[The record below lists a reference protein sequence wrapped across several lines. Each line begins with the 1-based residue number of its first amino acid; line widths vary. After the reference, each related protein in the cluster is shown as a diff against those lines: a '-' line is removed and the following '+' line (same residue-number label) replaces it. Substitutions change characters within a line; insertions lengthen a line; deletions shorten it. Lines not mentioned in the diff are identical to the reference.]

1 MIAGFPGETEEEF
14 EELCEFLLAFRVERA
29 GVFPY
34 SPEAGQCGGGLP
46 DQVDEDVKRRRVELL
61 TDLQMRIVDDYC
73 AAMVGKVLTV
83 LCEGYDE
90 ETELFFGRGRGGLPG
105 D

>member
-1 MIAGFPGETEEEF
+1 M
-14 EELCEFLLAFRVERA
+14 ERA

-34 SPEAGQCGGGLP
+34 SPEPGQCGGGLP
-46 DQVDEDVKRRRVELL
+46 RPGGRGCEAPPVELL

-90 ETELFFGRGRGGLPG
+90 ETELFFGPGRGGLPG